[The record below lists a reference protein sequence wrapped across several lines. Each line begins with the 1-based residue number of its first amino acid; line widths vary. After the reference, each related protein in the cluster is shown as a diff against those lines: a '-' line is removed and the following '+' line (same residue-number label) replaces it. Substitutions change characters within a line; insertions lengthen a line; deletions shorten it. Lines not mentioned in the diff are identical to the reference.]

1 MPISV
6 IHNARKYPAL
16 SIVPI
21 RPRRGCPAS
30 ALKTYFIANIFRPG
44 SFRQGH
50 GYGKLP
56 TQTTGNTIP
65 QISNVWG
72 LTVSSMRLLARNTW
86 IIDLL
91 LQYYREWIPYG
102 RVSSIPC
109 QSKSNTARYE
119 TVSRSR
125 NTSSTPFQVLRKF
138 T

>member
-50 GYGKLP
+50 GYG
-56 TQTTGNTIP
+56 TIAD
-65 QISNVWG
+65 SNHRQYDTSNIKRMGFNGVFDTAPCPRHLDHR
-72 LTVSSMRLLARNTW
+72 LTFA
-86 IIDLL
+86 I
-91 LQYYREWIPYG
+91 LQRMDTV
-102 RVSSIPC
+102 RQSIFDTL
-109 QSKSNTARYE
+109 SIEK
-119 TVSRSR
+119 
-125 NTSSTPFQVLRKF
+125 
-138 T
+138 